1 MAYATGKYAQAE
13 CDRCGFVYPYNR
25 LRLEWTNLKVCP
37 ECFETKAHQLE
48 PQQLGTDKI
57 ALFEPR
63 VQKGLAESRR
73 LGSFNPVG
81 SRIGSPYD
89 LDLTAEVGSVTIT
102 TTSS

>member
-1 MAYATGKYAQAE
+1 MAYATGKYSQAE

-25 LRLEWTNLKVCP
+25 LRLEWTNLKVCS
-37 ECFETKAHQLE
+37 ECFESKEPQLE

-89 LDLTAEVGSVTIT
+89 LDITAEVGSVTIT